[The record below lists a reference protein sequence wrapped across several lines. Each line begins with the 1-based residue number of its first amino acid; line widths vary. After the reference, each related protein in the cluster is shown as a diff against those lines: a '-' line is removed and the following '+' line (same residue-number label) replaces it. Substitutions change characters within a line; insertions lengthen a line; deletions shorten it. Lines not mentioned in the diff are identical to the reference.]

1 MMLKIKSKKPRESYI
16 SKFKNVIC
24 PLLSFFFIALI
35 ILYIKFKKT
44 FTSFDKCLFY
54 ITILS
59 QLFTLYS
66 CFVKWSPDLLM
77 YTHYSFVLM
86 LYIVLLSD
94 NISLLAYYLIVI
106 TFVILGWKLNNNVCI
121 FDKLSWDIEIMGY
134 EIKNTRS
141 RSAFMIYILILAY
154 PLKIFYSLR

>member
-1 MMLKIKSKKPRESYI
+1 
-16 SKFKNVIC
+16 
-24 PLLSFFFIALI
+24 
-35 ILYIKFKKT
+35 
-44 FTSFDKCLFY
+44 
-54 ITILS
+54 
-59 QLFTLYS
+59 
-66 CFVKWSPDLLM
+66 
-77 YTHYSFVLM
+77 M